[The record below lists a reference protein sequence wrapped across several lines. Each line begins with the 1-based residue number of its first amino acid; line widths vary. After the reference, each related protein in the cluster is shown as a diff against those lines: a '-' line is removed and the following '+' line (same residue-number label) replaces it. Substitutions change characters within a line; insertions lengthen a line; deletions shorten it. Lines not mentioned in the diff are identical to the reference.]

1 MTQHRWFVIDVIP
14 APTHLGL
21 PPAAVMG
28 TAVLRPDNTLVVT
41 LAGGGSHEM
50 TVPRQCAAALAK
62 LVLRALARQRC
73 DGHPRMAEG

>member
-1 MTQHRWFVIDVIP
+1 MTLHRWFVIDVIP

-28 TAVLRPDNTLVVT
+28 TAKMLPDNTMVAT
-41 LAGGGSHEM
+41 LTGGGSHRLPV
-50 TVPRQCAAALAK
+50 TQRNAAAVAK

-73 DGHPRMAEG
+73 DGHPHTDEG